1 MKYAK
6 LFFFFCTGALAGS
19 SGAAQAEAAAQT
31 EMSGFFFLN
40 AGALAGSSGCGGA
53 QAEAAAETEM
63 WGFFFV
69 NAGALAGSSGC
80 AEADAAAD
88 TEMPDAGGF
97 VQLAQVQRHTD
108 VGKGQENRGTYSV
121 RPHTLVATGPIH

>member
-1 MKYAK
+1 MPS
-6 LFFFFCTGALAGS
+6 FFFFARVLLRAAVALLKLK
-19 SGAAQAEAAAQT
+19 QKPQK
-31 EMSGFFFLN
+31 LK
-40 AGALAGSSGCGGA
+40 CRV
-53 QAEAAAETEM
+53 
-63 WGFFFV
+63 FFFV

-121 RPHTLVATGPIH
+121 RPHTLVAEGLIH